1 MLTMASAISTRS
13 RDVDSEV
20 LNVIVIGLFL
30 RSSQLILWRSAQRR
44 VLAMAMELPPAKIV
58 LFINRQVAF
67 V

>member
-1 MLTMASAISTRS
+1 MLTMTSAILTRS
-13 RDVDSEV
+13 RDVNSKV

-30 RSSQLILWRSAQRR
+30 KSSQLILWQSAQRR